1 MSPVVIQT
9 AVQVLFGFLGTI
21 GFGILFSV
29 PRRALFLTGL
39 VGALG
44 ALVRAI
50 LLNVGASTELA
61 DYGAALVVGLAGYG
75 AAFVIESPRIVYTV
89 PGVLPMIP
97 GVLAYQVVVYFST
110 ARYTDGLTAAIQ
122 VFLIT
127 GALAAGLVTA
137 RTLTELRPRRPAE
150 MPMMDE

>member
-1 MSPVVIQT
+1 MNITTLVIQ
-9 AVQVLFGFLGTI
+9 AVFGFLGTV

-29 PRRALFLTGL
+29 PRRALILSGS

-44 ALVRAI
+44 AALRS
-50 LLNVGASTELA
+50 LCQQLGASTELA
-61 DYGAALVVGLAGYG
+61 DYTAALAVGLVGYG
-75 AAFVIESPRIVYTV
+75 AAFVIESPRMVYTV
-89 PGVLPMIP
+89 PGVITMVP
-97 GVLAYQVVVYFST
+97 GILAYQVVVYFST

-137 RTLTELRPRRPAE
+137 RTITEAIKHLRPNVYT
-150 MPMMDE
+150 MSDE